1 VHVGQCVVAGL
12 MAAADCCSLRAT
24 RPANRTSPVLSRLPV
39 QVAPPSRA
47 LPRWRW
53 GRAAVSALLGALL
66 AVPCGAQTAPT
77 APSVVAV
84 GPQMGAVSVTPF
96 LDALEDPRRE
106 LDIAAIR
113 AEPAASRFA
122 PVGRSANYGFSRS
135 AWWMRFGLRNT
146 STQPT
151 RVVLRQDYPLID
163 HLEWWVSDAN
173 TIVTTGATGD
183 LLPFRQRPI
192 EHQDFLIPI
201 DLAPGRDYTVHL
213 RFVSEGS
220 VNVGLQLYSTD
231 ALVPAIAREQLAFG
245 AFYGS
250 FVLLATSSLLLYLIV
265 RDRAFLYYFLYVVTY
280 GTYMAAYHGLT
291 YQLLWPDSPR
301 FASFSQ
307 IALLAMS
314 LILLLQFSRVM
325 LETRTV
331 APRLD
336 RGVRILQGLTFLCL
350 LAAPV
355 LPYHTVI
362 VPIAVLTLVIVLYL
376 LLLGARST
384 WAGIASARYYLM
396 ALSVFLVGVVVYML
410 KTFGWIPHNFITQ
423 HGFQLGSLSEFVLL
437 SVALSHRI
445 SELKHKTVTD
455 SLTGLYN
462 RRYFNDLLAQEF
474 RDAVGHRRD
483 LALLVFDVD
492 HFKRYNDEH
501 GHAQGDQA
509 LQAVATS
516 LRRNARNPDALCRY
530 GGEEFVL
537 IMPGASLEQAV
548 EVAEQLRAQVAA
560 EGAANHRLTLSAG
573 VASIGGQRYA
583 SGSELFEAAD
593 QALYR
598 AKDSGR
604 NRVVAHRGGFAPAV
618 GSPATAGN

>member
-1 VHVGQCVVAGL
+1 MPTTAEPPLRTPSRRRCWRRAGAWL
-12 MAAADCCSLRAT
+12 ATLLLAPCLAGAAA
-24 RPANRTSPVLSRLPV
+24 
-39 QVAPPSRA
+39 
-47 LPRWRW
+47 
-53 GRAAVSALLGALL
+53 SALR
-66 AVPCGAQTAPT
+66 VIE
-77 APSVVAV
+77 V
-84 GPQMGAVSVTPF
+84 GPRLSTVEVTPF
-96 LDALEDPRRE
+96 LDALEDPERA

-113 AEPAASRFA
+113 SEPAASRFA
-122 PVGRSANYGFSRS
+122 AVGRSANYGFSRS
-135 AWWMRFGLRNT
+135 AWWMRFGLRNVT
-146 STQPT
+146 AEPT

-163 HLEWWVSDAN
+163 HLDWWISDPGG
-173 TIVTTGATGD
+173 IVASGATGD
-183 LLPFRQRPI
+183 LLPFHQRPI
-192 EHQDFLIPI
+192 ENQDFLIPI
-201 DLAPGRDYTVHL
+201 VLQPGIDYTVHL

-220 VNVGLQLYSTD
+220 VNVGLQLFAQD

-250 FVLLATSSLLLYLIV
+250 FVLLAISSLLLYLIV

-291 YQLLWPDSPR
+291 YHLLWPESPR

-307 IALLAMS
+307 IALLALS

-355 LPYHTVI
+355 LPYRTVI
-362 VPIAVLTLVIVLYL
+362 LPIAVLTLLIVLYL

-396 ALSVFLVGVVVYML
+396 ALGVFLVGVVVYML
-410 KTFGWIPHNFITQ
+410 KTFGWLPHNVVTQ
-423 HGFQLGSLSEFVLL
+423 HGFQLGSLSEFILL

-474 RDAVGHRRD
+474 RNARANGRG

-501 GHAQGDQA
+501 GHARGDLA
-509 LQAVATS
+509 LQAVADG

-537 IMPGASLEQAV
+537 ILPGASSEQAV
-548 EVAEQLRAQVAA
+548 AAAEHLRERVAA
-560 EGAANHRLTLSAG
+560 ELADSHRLTLSAG
-573 VASIGGQRYA
+573 VASLAEQPFDDA
-583 SGSELFEAAD
+583 AQLFEAAD
-593 QALYR
+593 HALYR
-598 AKDSGR
+598 AKDAGR
-604 NRVVAHRGGFAPAV
+604 NRVMAHRA
-618 GSPATAGN
+618 ATAATAVAQAGSAA